1 MTIALDI
8 DKLKIA
14 DFCRRWH
21 IQKLDLFGSALRG
34 DFSPESDLDFLVMYA
49 PDAKVSL
56 FDEAQM
62 EIELE
67 SIFGRPVDLVSK
79 QAIEASSN
87 WIRRTAILEHLE
99 PVYVAPHQ

>member
-8 DKLKIA
+8 DKVKIA

-21 IQKLDLFGSALRG
+21 IQELDLFGSALRD
-34 DFSPESDLDFLVMYA
+34 DFSPDSDLDFLVVYA

-67 SIFGRPVDLVSK
+67 ELFGRPVDLISR
-79 QAIEASSN
+79 QAVEASPN
-87 WIRRTAILEHLE
+87 WIRRDAILGKVE
-99 PVYVAPHQ
+99 PIYVAS